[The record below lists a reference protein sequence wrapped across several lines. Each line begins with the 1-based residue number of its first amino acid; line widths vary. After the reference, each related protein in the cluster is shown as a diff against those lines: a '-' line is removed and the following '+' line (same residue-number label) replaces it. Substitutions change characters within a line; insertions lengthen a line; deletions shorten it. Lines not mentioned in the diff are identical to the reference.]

1 MELLKRLHV
10 AVFCSTDPS
19 LHQAAIH
26 VWPPTRSTTMTG
38 HEYNRV
44 HELSVPGLQVENL
57 VVKVLTAPIPSSPGS
72 VPTAGKGRDRG
83 FSMALV
89 G

>member
-1 MELLKRLHV
+1 
-10 AVFCSTDPS
+10 
-19 LHQAAIH
+19 
-26 VWPPTRSTTMTG
+26 MTG

-72 VPTAGKGRDRG
+72 TAGKGRDRG